1 MTSVVWVQVP
11 PPVPFL
17 KDRMK
22 VEEIKTKGLDIEWNV
37 TIPAIKINEKLNERF
52 LKIAD
57 TVKLP
62 GFRPGKVPMT
72 IVKQR
77 YSSKVLPEVLDEIVN
92 TTLKEVVINK
102 KIQPSVQPKVDIKK
116 FEEGSELV
124 FNVSFQKM
132 PDIKETDLKK
142 IEVEKPVLQ
151 VLEKDINK
159 ALDELAAKHERFE
172 PLKSKRNAIKGDLIL
187 FDYEGKIDNKAF
199 DGNKGVDETVVI
211 GSNKYIPGYEEQMI
225 GTTINQEKD
234 INVTFPDD
242 YRVKNIA
249 GKKAV
254 FSLKIKDI
262 QSRVKNIAVDEK
274 LAGEMGEKDLDSL
287 KSKISD
293 KMLSDYNQF
302 SSLKVR
308 REITEKVLGVSK
320 FEIPSKMIEEEINFM
335 KTQDNKKSDKEIKE
349 LATRRVKLGLILN
362 YIGKNNK
369 IEVNDKDL
377 TQAVVAEAQKYPGDE
392 KKVVDFY
399 QKNPQMMNN
408 LRGLAFEEKV
418 LNFISNVCILKPKN
432 YTFDD
437 LFKTKELEPE
447 KNLVKKNKVKKK

>member
-1 MTSVVWVQVP
+1 
-11 PPVPFL
+11 
-17 KDRMK
+17 MK
-22 VEEIKTKGLDIEWNV
+22 VEEIKTKGLDVEWNV
-37 TIPAIKINEKLNERF
+37 TVPAVKINEKINERY
-52 LKIAD
+52 LKIAG

-62 GFRPGKVPMT
+62 GFRPGKVPMN
-72 IVKQR
+72 IIKQR
-77 YSSKVLPEVLDEIVN
+77 YSASILPEVLDEVVN
-92 TTLKEVVINK
+92 SSLKEVVVEK

-132 PDIKETDLKK
+132 PDIKEIDLKK
-142 IEVEKPVLQ
+142 ITVEKPVL
-151 VLEKDINK
+151 EIEDKDIKK
-159 ALDELAAKHERFE
+159 ALTELADKHERFE
-172 PLKSKRNAIKGDLIL
+172 PLKAKRNAKKGDLVL
-187 FDYEGKIDNKAF
+187 FDYEGKINNKSF
-199 DGNKGVDETVVI
+199 EGNKGVNETVVL

-225 GTTINQEKD
+225 GIAVDEEKD
-234 INVTFPDD
+234 INVTFPND
-242 YRVKNIA
+242 YRVRDIA
-249 GKKAV
+249 GKEAT

-262 QSRVKNIAVDEK
+262 QSKVKNVAIDEK
-274 LAGEMGEKDLDSL
+274 LAKEMGEKDLESL
-287 KSKISD
+287 KKKIRD
-293 KMLSDYNQF
+293 KMMSDYNQF

-308 REITEKVLGVSK
+308 REITEKVLSASK
-320 FEIPSKMIEEEINFM
+320 FDIPSKMIEEEIKFM
-335 KTQDNKKSDKEIKE
+335 KSQDSKKSDKEIKE

-362 YIGKNNK
+362 SIGKNNK

-377 TQAVVAEAQKYPGDE
+377 TQAVVSEAQKYPGDE

-437 LFKTKELEPE
+437 LFNTKQLEPE
-447 KNLVKKNKVKKK
+447 KKQVKNKKKGGKNE

>member
-1 MTSVVWVQVP
+1 M
-11 PPVPFL
+11 
-17 KDRMK
+17 
-22 VEEIKTKGLDIEWNV
+22 
-37 TIPAIKINEKLNERF
+37 
-52 LKIAD
+52 
-57 TVKLP
+57 
-62 GFRPGKVPMT
+62 
-72 IVKQR
+72 
-77 YSSKVLPEVLDEIVN
+77 
-92 TTLKEVVINK
+92 
-102 KIQPSVQPKVDIKK
+102 
-116 FEEGSELV
+116 
-124 FNVSFQKM
+124 
-132 PDIKETDLKK
+132 
-142 IEVEKPVLQ
+142 
-151 VLEKDINK
+151 EKDINK

-172 PLKSKRNAIKGDLIL
+172 PLKLKRNAKKGDLIL
-187 FDYEGKIDNKAF
+187 FDYEGKIDNKPF
-199 DGNKGVDETVVI
+199 EGNKGIDETVVL

-225 GTTINQEKD
+225 GTTINQEKN

-254 FSLKIKDI
+254 FFLKIKDI
-262 QSRVKNIAVDEK
+262 QTRVKNIEVDKK
-274 LAGEMGEKDLDSL
+274 LAEEMGEKDLDSL
-287 KSKISD
+287 KRKISD

-308 REITEKVLGVSK
+308 REITEKVLGISK

-335 KTQDNKKSDKEIKE
+335 KTQDNKKNDKEIKE

-362 YIGKNNK
+362 SIGKNNK

-408 LRGLAFEEKV
+408 LRGLAFEEIV

-447 KNLVKKNKVKKK
+447 KNLVKKNKVKKDE

>member
-1 MTSVVWVQVP
+1 
-11 PPVPFL
+11 
-17 KDRMK
+17 MK
-22 VEEIKTKGLDIEWNV
+22 VEEIKTKGLDVEWNV
-37 TIPAIKINEKLNERF
+37 TVPAVKINEKINERY
-52 LKIAD
+52 LKIAG

-62 GFRPGKVPMT
+62 GFRPGKVPMN
-72 IVKQR
+72 IIKQR
-77 YSSKVLPEVLDEIVN
+77 YSASILPEVLDEVVN
-92 TTLKEVVINK
+92 SSLKEVVVEK

-132 PDIKETDLKK
+132 PDIKEIDLKK
-142 IEVEKPVLQ
+142 ITVEKPVL
-151 VLEKDINK
+151 EIEDKDIKK
-159 ALDELAAKHERFE
+159 ALTELADKHERFE
-172 PLKSKRNAIKGDLIL
+172 PLKAKRNAKKGDLVL
-187 FDYEGKIDNKAF
+187 FDYEGKINNKSF
-199 DGNKGVDETVVI
+199 EGNKGVNETVVL

-225 GTTINQEKD
+225 GIAVDEEKD
-234 INVTFPDD
+234 INVTFPND
-242 YRVKNIA
+242 YRVRDIA
-249 GKKAV
+249 GKEAT

-262 QSRVKNIAVDEK
+262 QSKVKNVAIDEK
-274 LAGEMGEKDLDSL
+274 LAKEMGEKDLESL
-287 KSKISD
+287 KKKIRD
-293 KMLSDYNQF
+293 KMISDYNQF

-308 REITEKVLGVSK
+308 REITEKVLSASK
-320 FEIPSKMIEEEINFM
+320 FDIPSKMIEEEIKFM
-335 KTQDNKKSDKEIKE
+335 KSQDSKKSDKEIKE

-362 YIGKNNK
+362 SIGKNNK

-377 TQAVVAEAQKYPGDE
+377 TQAVVSEAQKYPGDE

-437 LFKTKELEPE
+437 LFNTKQLEPE
-447 KNLVKKNKVKKK
+447 KKHVKNKKKGGKNE

>member
-1 MTSVVWVQVP
+1 
-11 PPVPFL
+11 
-17 KDRMK
+17 MK

-37 TIPAIKINEKLNERF
+37 TVPAIKINEKINERY
-52 LKIAD
+52 LKIAA

-62 GFRPGKVPMT
+62 GFRPGKVPMN
-72 IVKQR
+72 IIKQR
-77 YSSKVLPEVLDEIVN
+77 YSASVLPEVLDEMVN
-92 TTLKEVVINK
+92 STLKKAVVEK

-132 PDIKETDLKK
+132 PDIKEIDLKK
-142 IEVEKPVLQ
+142 ITVEKPVL
-151 VLEKDINK
+151 EIEGKDIDK
-159 ALDELAAKHERFE
+159 ALMELADKHERFE
-172 PLKSKRNAIKGDLIL
+172 PLKAKRNAKKGDLVL
-187 FDYEGKIDNKAF
+187 FDYDGKINDKSF
-199 DGNKGVDETVVI
+199 EGNKGVNETVVL

-225 GTTINQEKD
+225 GISIDEEKN
-234 INVTFPDD
+234 INVTFPND
-242 YRVKNIA
+242 YRVKDIA
-249 GKKAV
+249 GKEAI

-262 QSRVKNIAVDEK
+262 QSRVKNIAIDEK
-274 LAGEMGEKDLDSL
+274 LAKEMGEKDLESL
-287 KSKISD
+287 KNKIKD
-293 KMLSDYNQF
+293 KMTSDYNQF

-308 REITEKVLGVSK
+308 REITEKVLSISK
-320 FEIPSKMIEEEINFM
+320 FDIPSKMIEEEVNFM
-335 KTQDNKKSDKEIKE
+335 KNQDNKKSDKEIKE

-362 YIGKNNK
+362 SVGKNNK

-377 TQAVVAEAQKYPGDE
+377 TQAVVSEAQKYPGDE

-408 LRGLAFEEKV
+408 LKGLAFEEKV

-437 LFKTKELEPE
+437 LFNTKQLEPE
-447 KNLVKKNKVKKK
+447 KNLVKNKKKGEKNE

>member
-1 MTSVVWVQVP
+1 
-11 PPVPFL
+11 
-17 KDRMK
+17 MK
-22 VEEIKTKGLDIEWNV
+22 VEEIKTKGLDVEWNV
-37 TIPAIKINEKLNERF
+37 TVPAVKINEKINERY
-52 LKIAD
+52 LKIAG

-62 GFRPGKVPMT
+62 GFRPGKVPMN
-72 IVKQR
+72 IIKQR
-77 YSSKVLPEVLDEIVN
+77 YSASILPEVLDEVVN
-92 TTLKEVVINK
+92 SSLKEVVVEK

-132 PDIKETDLKK
+132 PDIKEIDLKK
-142 IEVEKPVLQ
+142 ITVEKPVL
-151 VLEKDINK
+151 EIEDKDIKK
-159 ALDELAAKHERFE
+159 ALTELADKHERFE
-172 PLKSKRNAIKGDLIL
+172 PLKAKRNAKKGDLVL
-187 FDYEGKIDNKAF
+187 FDYEGKINNKSF
-199 DGNKGVDETVVI
+199 EGNKGVNETVVL

-225 GTTINQEKD
+225 GIAVDEEKD
-234 INVTFPDD
+234 INVTFPND
-242 YRVKNIA
+242 YRVRDIA
-249 GKKAV
+249 GKEAT

-262 QSRVKNIAVDEK
+262 QSKVKNVAIDEK
-274 LAGEMGEKDLDSL
+274 LAKEMGEKDLESL
-287 KSKISD
+287 KKKIRD
-293 KMLSDYNQF
+293 KMISDYNQF

-308 REITEKVLGVSK
+308 REITEKVLSASK
-320 FEIPSKMIEEEINFM
+320 FDIPSKMIEEEIKFM
-335 KTQDNKKSDKEIKE
+335 KSQDSKKSDKEIKE

-362 YIGKNNK
+362 SIGKNNK

-377 TQAVVAEAQKYPGDE
+377 TQAVVSEAQKYPGDE

-437 LFKTKELEPE
+437 LFNTKQLEPE
-447 KNLVKKNKVKKK
+447 KKQVKNKKKGGKNE

>member
-1 MTSVVWVQVP
+1 
-11 PPVPFL
+11 
-17 KDRMK
+17 MK
-22 VEEIKTKGLDIEWNV
+22 VEEIKTKGLDVEWNV
-37 TIPAIKINEKLNERF
+37 TVPAVKINEKINERY
-52 LKIAD
+52 LKIAG

-62 GFRPGKVPMT
+62 GFRPGKVPMN
-72 IVKQR
+72 IIKQR
-77 YSSKVLPEVLDEIVN
+77 YSASILPEVLDEVVN
-92 TTLKEVVINK
+92 SSLKEVVVEK

-132 PDIKETDLKK
+132 PDIKEIDLKK
-142 IEVEKPVLQ
+142 ITVEKPVL
-151 VLEKDINK
+151 EIEDKDIKK
-159 ALDELAAKHERFE
+159 ALTELADKHERFE
-172 PLKSKRNAIKGDLIL
+172 PLKAKRNAKKGDLVL
-187 FDYEGKIDNKAF
+187 FDYEGKINNKSF
-199 DGNKGVDETVVI
+199 EGNKGVNETVVL

-225 GTTINQEKD
+225 GIAVDEEKD
-234 INVTFPDD
+234 INVTFPND
-242 YRVKNIA
+242 YRVRDIA
-249 GKKAV
+249 GKEAT

-262 QSRVKNIAVDEK
+262 QSKVKNVAIDEK
-274 LAGEMGEKDLDSL
+274 LAKEMGEKDLESL
-287 KSKISD
+287 KKKIRD
-293 KMLSDYNQF
+293 KMISDYNQF

-308 REITEKVLGVSK
+308 REITEKVLSASK
-320 FEIPSKMIEEEINFM
+320 FDIPSKMIEEEIKFM
-335 KTQDNKKSDKEIKE
+335 KSQDSKKSDKEIKE

-362 YIGKNNK
+362 SIGKNNK

-377 TQAVVAEAQKYPGDE
+377 TQAVVSEAQKYPGDE

-437 LFKTKELEPE
+437 LFNTKQLEPE
-447 KNLVKKNKVKKK
+447 KNLVKNKKKGGKNE